1 MSALYFQYPRH
12 SCRCTERKCVF
23 TEPVLHT
30 HRSVDMN
37 NSHFQP
43 RISLQFKWRPGGQLK
58 TKTPMMVSEFFVY
71 LSHYLQLAFYAFR
84 LSLHKALSGTVL
96 YLPNLC
102 TGGSPAESFGSGP
115 LCEGP
120 PAPALTADQKK
131 NRSAFSDVC
140 PSVLNYRLFKQRQ
153 HLRNF
158 QTK

>member
-1 MSALYFQYPRH
+1 MATWRATENKNANDGVRVFCLSVTLSATSL
-12 SCRCTERKCVF
+12 
-23 TEPVLHT
+23 L
-30 HRSVDMN
+30 
-37 NSHFQP
+37 
-43 RISLQFKWRPGGQLK
+43 RIS
-58 TKTPMMVSEFFVY
+58 S
-71 LSHYLQLAFYAFR
+71 LSIAY
-84 LSLHKALSGTVL
+84 KALSGTVL

-102 TGGSPAESFGSGP
+102 TGESPAESFGSGP